1 MKEEK
6 MLCRFAGTVAAT
18 ALIGS
23 VVIALPGFAG
33 ESKWQIKNGS
43 IFLDSPFDLEIGSTE
58 YAKALGGLIRT
69 SAHANYDP
77 NTKTTTTNYH
87 HYADARLTVPYFGH
101 DRLSLSFKGEEKAL
115 EHCSLAIGRWA
126 SDKGKV
132 MSYAECRETVD
143 KIVADMGKRLGI
155 TMRCTNESSEE
166 EAKEGVRASLEDYK
180 RRKEKCYGLARSFV
194 NFAGEKTVKNVLVDY
209 SVSGMIN
216 EKGRCDINVSY
227 SKHRD
232 FLSSWK
238 PGDKIPVYTNEMY
251 SATSGKL
258 VPTREQKR
266 AHDEAKRLRE
276 TVNRLFGIDLD
287 RPAETN
293 ELSSA
298 LWTTNAVGT
307 AKREWTPLA
316 TPFEGMTERKLNQ
329 TTRFLTIPFGTF
341 ALRRP
346 FDGDVSESELKA
358 QAKRILDRIE
368 REYGEKIPK
377 GDSSAGNALLAKMY
391 GEGIPTFGD
400 TKVIFGL
407 DKTQYFTGKVG
418 DLAVD
423 ISYAAPRY
431 AKKGDRFEIVCKGA
445 VVVNIIQSP
454 VITTA
459 KTKGGKRNATSRK

>member
-1 MKEEK
+1 MKGK
-6 MLCRFAGTVAAT
+6 KSLCRFAG
-18 ALIGS
+18 
-23 VVIALPGFAG
+23 VIAVMVFVGSALSVLPGFAG

-43 IFLDSPFDLEIGSTE
+43 IFLDSPFVLEIGSTE

-115 EHCSLAIGRWA
+115 ERCSLAIGRWA
-126 SDKGKV
+126 SAKVKV

-143 KIVADMGKRLGI
+143 RIAADMGKRLGI
-155 TMRCTNESSEE
+155 TMRCTSESSEE
-166 EAKEGVRASLEDYK
+166 EAKEGVRESLAECK
-180 RRKEKCYGLARSFV
+180 RKQQEKCHGLSRSFV
-194 NFAGEKTVKNVLVDY
+194 DFVGEKTVKNVLVDY
-209 SVSGMIN
+209 SVCGMID
-216 EKGRCDINVSY
+216 EKGRCNILVSY

-232 FLSSWK
+232 LLSSWK
-238 PGDKIPVYTNEMY
+238 RGDKIPVYTNEMY

-258 VPTREQKR
+258 VPTEEQKR
-266 AHDEAKRLRE
+266 AHEEAKRLRE

-298 LWTTNAVGT
+298 AWQTNALAT

-316 TPFEGMTERKLNQ
+316 TPFEGMTERKVSQ
-329 TTRFLTIPFGTF
+329 TVSILAIPFGTF

-346 FDGDVSESELKA
+346 FGGDVAESELKA
-358 QAKRILDRIE
+358 QAKRVLDRIE
-368 REYGEKIPK
+368 REYGAKIPES
-377 GDSSAGNALLAKMY
+377 DQTAGKALLTKMY
-391 GEGIPTFGD
+391 GEGVPTFGD
-400 TKVIFGL
+400 TKVLFGFG
-407 DKTQYFTGKVG
+407 KTSYFAGKVG
-418 DLAVD
+418 DLSIE

-454 VITTA
+454 VITLGR
-459 KTKGGKRNATSRK
+459 TKALGSRDLGK